1 MKAWKAVALGMGGL
15 AALGALALAFRP
27 APVEVEVAVVA
38 RAPFERTIDE
48 DGKTRVRERFLVS
61 APLAGRVLRIA
72 LKAGDAVRAGDVV
85 ATLVPAPPSMIDAR
99 AEQELSE
106 RLGAAEA
113 ARARALADVERARV
127 AVDLGQ
133 SELAR
138 ARQLAQSGFTSAQ
151 ALDRAER
158 EVELKVK
165 ELKAAEFERDAAVH
179 QVGVARAA
187 LSRTQGGG
195 SGGREWKLT
204 APVSGRVLRVV
215 QESEATVAVGAPLV
229 EIGDPADLEAVVD
242 VLTTDAAG
250 IVPGTP
256 VRLDI
261 GAGAAPIAGR
271 VRLVEPAAF
280 TKVSAL
286 GVEEQRVNV
295 VVEIVAPHERWAA
308 LGDGFRVD
316 ARIVVERRAEA
327 TVVPVAALFRH
338 GEAWAAFVLEGD
350 RARLR
355 EVVPGPRSAT
365 IATIDKGLEPGERV
379 IVFPGD
385 RVSDGAR
392 VRVRAGSAE
401 RTGVAR
407 DASRRA

>member
-1 MKAWKAVALGMGGL
+1 MRTWKAVALGVGGL
-15 AALGALALAFRP
+15 AVLGAVALAFRP
-27 APVEVEVAVVA
+27 SPVDVEAAAVA
-38 RAPFERTIDE
+38 RGPFERTIDE

-61 APLAGRVLRIA
+61 APLAGRVLRIS
-72 LKAGDAVRAGDVV
+72 LKAGDAVRAGDVL
-85 ATLVPAPPSMIDAR
+85 ATLVPAAPAMIDAR

-113 ARARALADVERARV
+113 AQARALADVERSRV
-127 AVDLGQ
+127 AV
-133 SELAR
+133 ELAR
-138 ARQLAQSGFTSAQ
+138 SEAVRAKQLAQSGFTSSQ
-151 ALDRAER
+151 ALERAER
-158 EVELKVK
+158 EVELKLK

-187 LSRTQGGG
+187 LSRTQGGAG
-195 SGGREWKLT
+195 GGRQWKLT

-215 QESEATVAVGAPLV
+215 QESEATVTVGAPLV
-229 EIGDPADLEAVVD
+229 EIGDPGDLEAVVD
-242 VLTTDAAG
+242 VLTTEAAG
-250 IVPGTP
+250 IAAGTP

-261 GAGAAPIAGR
+261 GGGAAPIAGR

-295 VVEIVAPHERWAA
+295 VVEFIDPRRKWAA

-316 ARIVVERRAEA
+316 ARIVVESRAEA
-327 TVVPVAALFRH
+327 TLVPVAALFRR
-338 GEAWAAFVLEGD
+338 GEQWAVFVIDGD

-355 EVVPGPRSAT
+355 DVTPGPRSAT
-365 IATIDKGLEPGERV
+365 TATVERGLDPGERV

-392 VRVRAGSAE
+392 IRVRAP
-401 RTGVAR
+401 
-407 DASRRA
+407 